1 MREGRSVWLRV
12 PVALIT
18 GASSGI
24 GADLAREAAR
34 DGYDLVLVARRREAM
49 EALAAE
55 LKTTGAASTIIS
67 ADLNKPGAATALMQD
82 VDARGI
88 VLDVLINAAG
98 FGDNERF
105 DRADPAKLAAMLQ
118 VNVVALTELTRLV
131 LPGMVVRRRGRV
143 MLVASTAA
151 YVPGPRMAVYY
162 ASKSY
167 VLSFGQAIA
176 YELRDSGVTVTTCA
190 RAQPRRN
197 SPGPQSGRHAAVQRH
212 FSGHALRRR
221 SEDRLRGAQGWPR
234 RRHHRSSQQNHGH
247 VRPVLAVG
255 YCAARL
261 GRHDGRAQRR
271 ALTIAHR
278 RNAI

>member
-1 MREGRSVWLRV
+1 MASR

-55 LKTTGAASTIIS
+55 LKTTGAASTIIP

-131 LPGMVVRRRGRV
+131 LPGMVMRRRGRV

-176 YELRDSGVTVTTCA
+176 YELRDSGVTVTTLCPGA
-190 RAQPRRN
+190 TATEFAGTAGAGDMPLFSGIFPVMRSADVAKIGYDGLKAGRAVVITGLLN
-197 SPGPQSGRHAAVQRH
+197 KIMAMSGR
-212 FSGHALRRR
+212 FSPSAIALRVSAGMTAGR
-221 SEDRLRGAQGWPR
+221 SA
-234 RRHHRSSQQNHGH
+234 GH
-247 VRPVLAVG
+247 
-255 YCAARL
+255 
-261 GRHDGRAQRR
+261 
-271 ALTIAHR
+271 
-278 RNAI
+278 